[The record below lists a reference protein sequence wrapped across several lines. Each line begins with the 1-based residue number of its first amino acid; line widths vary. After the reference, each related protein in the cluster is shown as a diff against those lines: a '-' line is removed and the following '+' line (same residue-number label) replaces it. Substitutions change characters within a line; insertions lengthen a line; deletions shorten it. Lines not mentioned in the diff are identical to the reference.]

1 MPINDAL
8 GTILLVVFIPM
19 GFVWADRHRAS
30 GRRALVLGGLGLLCG
45 FLALLMFLAA
55 RGGGLGAAGPGLLVL
70 GFGFVAAVLVSWAVQ
85 TAVVALVMPS
95 QPAGRSRREA
105 LRRPQEPFDAIG
117 VRGLLAMASI
127 SLISLISLGAMGW
140 WLWTGQAVNLLRF
153 IGIRDRHV
161 PDLLT
166 HAQTPRLFTLQVLLV
181 GMIALAAVIGT
192 VAQYRSLSRRGHV

>member
-1 MPINDAL
+1 MSSIVTCA
-8 GTILLVVFIPM
+8 GFI
-19 GFVWADRHRAS
+19 
-30 GRRALVLGGLGLLCG
+30 
-45 FLALLMFLAA
+45 
-55 RGGGLGAAGPGLLVL
+55 
-70 GFGFVAAVLVSWAVQ
+70 AVC
-85 TAVVALVMPS
+85 
-95 QPAGRSRREA
+95 
-105 LRRPQEPFDAIG
+105 
-117 VRGLLAMASI
+117 GLLAMAS
-127 SLISLISLGAMGW
+127 ISLISLGAMGW